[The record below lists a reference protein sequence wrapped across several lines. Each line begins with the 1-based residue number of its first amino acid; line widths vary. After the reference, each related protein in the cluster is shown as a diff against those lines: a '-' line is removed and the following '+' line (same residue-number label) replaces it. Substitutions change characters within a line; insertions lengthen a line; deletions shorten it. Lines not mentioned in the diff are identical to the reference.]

1 MKTNILADAI
11 NLVDDDLLCDAMNIP
26 AKRVSIKKYIAVA
39 AAFAFTLIAVFAGA
53 KYLRT
58 DDNIIFLTNPLYSK
72 PQISMNEEINAQT
85 TQSETTQAFSTKE
98 DRDALS
104 ESVSTGDVDEMTTS
118 EADGGLVGIGG
129 FNETISNGELQTEGT
144 AFTQAEI
151 DKIIEDNK
159 YAIVGAVAAE
169 YGDFDSVYRINRT
182 GYGHVILGETNLLR
196 YGYIDLPVTRNGQII
211 SIVTLFRT
219 ENGTSYSIGARGIG
233 IDNLNDFIHETPDKE
248 LAFFYYGLREIV
260 ALPNNE
266 LYNPITDEK
275 ETDFDKSIDY
285 YGKYKTEYNTF
296 SLKELNDLNNSVE
309 VKPQYEID
317 LSGKANNKSD
327 HSVSPNET
335 TTKKKD
341 TENN

>member
-1 MKTNILADAI
+1 MKTNILIDAI
-11 NLVDDDLLCDAMNIP
+11 NFVDDDLVCDAMNIST
-26 AKRVSIKKYIAVA
+26 KQVSAKKYMAVA

-72 PQISMNEEINAQT
+72 PLISMNEEINAQT
-85 TQSETTQAFSTKE
+85 KQSETTEAFSTKE
-98 DRDALS
+98 DSDALS
-104 ESVSTGDVDEMTTS
+104 GSDSNGDIDKITTS
-118 EADGGLVGIGG
+118 EASDGLVGIGG

-151 DKIIEDNK
+151 DKIIEENK
-159 YAIVGAVAAE
+159 YDIVGAVAAE
-169 YGDFDSVYRINRT
+169 YSDFDSVYRVNRT

-219 ENGTSYSIGARGIG
+219 ENGISYSISARGKT
-233 IDNLNDFIHETPDKE
+233 IDNLNDFIHENSDKE

-266 LYNPITDEK
+266 LYNPIADKK

-285 YGKYKTEYNTF
+285 YGEYKTEYNTF
-296 SLKELNDLNNSVE
+296 SLKELNDPENSVE
-309 VKPQYEID
+309 VKPQY
-317 LSGKANNKSD
+317 
-327 HSVSPNET
+327 
-335 TTKKKD
+335 
-341 TENN
+341 